1 MKYIYIIALSA
12 SVLFVKA
19 QGNLAVHVSAEETI
33 VFGDSRS
40 SFNFANLQNLSSNSG
55 MRGGLHYTFNDQFS
69 AEATLGVTGSSRP
82 NTWYTKIV
90 PVEIIGHYNVLTLLN
105 DDSPY
110 KFNADFGVGS
120 ALVSA
125 RSNNYSTGG
134 AAGNFAFTENA
145 NLGASLDIP
154 FKNLGLLTFG
164 YRHTFFIN
172 DYVDATIIEGSGNDQ
187 MARFF
192 TAIRVNLGQ
201 SAKTKTLLAEAEE
214 KAVVMQNDWDE
225 LTRSSEV
232 ASINAAAQKAELENK
247 LRQVE
252 LSLATANKDLEKK
265 SKYIL
270 QSIHFDLNQS
280 TIKKS
285 DIAELTSLMNLLKAN
300 PKLHAEI
307 IGHTDNSGAV
317 EFNETLSLSR
327 ANAVKNWLTN
337 QGISASRLT
346 TMHQGLKSPMLPN
359 DDNESRAVNRRT
371 EIILK

>member
-1 MKYIYIIALSA
+1 MKYIYIIAFSA
-12 SVLFVKA
+12 SILFVKA

-125 RSNNYSTGG
+125 RSNNFSTAG

-172 DYVDATIIEGSGNDQ
+172 DYVDATIIEGSRNDQ

-214 KAVVMQNDWDE
+214 KAVARFNLIAAE
-225 LTRSSEV
+225 LKDAQAKVKTMEKANARMKSLELQLQEAEPTLADSLSSIQDRKLSQVVDVETDVKEIQGYAVIVASFKNKEV
-232 ASINAAAQKAELENK
+232 ALNMALELGGATTVIDVPEIGQFRVAHETFTSYTKAKEARKNIAIDFENCW
-247 LRQVE
+247 
-252 LSLATANKDLEKK
+252 
-265 SKYIL
+265 I
-270 QSIHFDLNQS
+270 
-280 TIKKS
+280 
-285 DIAELTSLMNLLKAN
+285 
-300 PKLHAEI
+300 
-307 IGHTDNSGAV
+307 V
-317 EFNETLSLSR
+317 EF
-327 ANAVKNWLTN
+327 
-337 QGISASRLT
+337 
-346 TMHQGLKSPMLPN
+346 
-359 DDNESRAVNRRT
+359 
-371 EIILK
+371 

>member
-1 MKYIYIIALSA
+1 MKYFYIIALSA

-19 QGNLAVHVSAEETI
+19 QGNLAIHVSAEETI

-125 RSNNYSTGG
+125 RSNNFSTAG

-172 DYVDATIIEGSGNDQ
+172 DYVDATIVEGSGNDQ

-192 TAIRVNLGQ
+192 TAVRVNLGQ

-214 KAVVMQNDWDE
+214 KAIARADLIAAE
-225 LTRSSEV
+225 LKDAQAKVKTMEKANARMKLLELQLQEAEPTLADSLSSIKAIKISEAVEVKTDVSELKKNQGYALIV
-232 ASINAAAQKAELENK
+232 ASFKNKEAALNMAIELGGVTKVIPVPELDRFRVAYETFTSYSKAKEAREN
-247 LRQVE
+247 
-252 LSLATANKDLEKK
+252 
-265 SKYIL
+265 
-270 QSIHFDLNQS
+270 
-280 TIKKS
+280 
-285 DIAELTSLMNLLKAN
+285 IAIDFENCW
-300 PKLHAEI
+300 I
-307 IGHTDNSGAV
+307 V
-317 EFNETLSLSR
+317 EF
-327 ANAVKNWLTN
+327 
-337 QGISASRLT
+337 
-346 TMHQGLKSPMLPN
+346 
-359 DDNESRAVNRRT
+359 
-371 EIILK
+371 